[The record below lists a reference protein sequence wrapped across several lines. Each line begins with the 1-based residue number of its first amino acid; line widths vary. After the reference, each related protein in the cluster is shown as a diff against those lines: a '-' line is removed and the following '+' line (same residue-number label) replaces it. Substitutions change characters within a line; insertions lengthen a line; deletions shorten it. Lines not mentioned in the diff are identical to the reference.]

1 MKAIVPILLL
11 ILLSLSAFS
20 FKDDSHYSKTFDTTR
35 FFRVFTPPDYN
46 ANDSAMRYPVIYYF
60 HGCGGSFE
68 RSGTYSYAEN
78 GLTPPAVISKSSNP
92 AYEYP
97 NNADFENFVY
107 ERKVIVVC
115 VDGKIEGMPSGCGVY
130 FPSQAENWRGN
141 FYNFSAYI
149 RELVDVIDSRY
160 KTKKGPQYRAISGLS
175 MGGQM
180 AIWLAATNPHLFS
193 SASEFCHSPTY
204 FDVGEPSF
212 MTTIDVKQLWR
223 NLKGLPFRHS
233 TNTGDYL
240 RFYTEQLS
248 SLFHGAGFENYFYLA
263 DFCKHH
269 AARVDLQFDFHMKYF
284 QTPKQNETCFS
295 FINLYPNFEIRGYN
309 ISSTKTGN
317 GWIYLH
323 DVTRNGL
330 GIYTR
335 KRLPFGN
342 SLNSFNI
349 SVTTPAI
356 YTPDESYTLSR
367 YSYKSNTFSTE
378 DIKSDS
384 HGRLTLTSTGGIGEE
399 IGITGKG
406 LQPPVFILT
415 DTINENIYLKDNI
428 ETSLSF
434 DVINLSAS
442 PQTVD
447 FMVTTGNS
455 GIIHI
460 KKGSKQIKIPARS
473 KTRVES
479 LVICTGKYFTHV
491 KNTGYLKI
499 SSSINGIVQDREQI
513 IQVNII
519 NQTQQPELSGIK
531 IMDGKT
537 ENLKLFKYE
546 WGKWK
551 QPVSSAIIS
560 EGTGNGN
567 GKAEIG
573 ETFSIWIKSVSAFDS
588 LDIETWHPTV
598 PINNRNNPDISVI
611 EIKQYLFNTGR
622 AVLSAQIRLN
632 RKPTKN
638 NPIKIP
644 IQSEFLKVQPLE
656 NDCHRNTADNFNYF
670 YFEIIIN
677 VEGVAEI
684 KKMRK

>member
-1 MKAIVPILLL
+1 MKTIVPFLFLMF
-11 ILLSLSAFS
+11 LSFLTFS
-20 FKDDSHYSKTFDTTR
+20 FKDDSHYSKTFGTTR
-35 FFRVFTPPDYN
+35 FFRIFTPPDYN
-46 ANDSAMRYPVIYYF
+46 PKDSAMRYPVIYYF

-68 RSGTYSYAEN
+68 KSGTYSYSDN
-78 GLTPPAVISKSSNP
+78 GLTAPVVFSKTSNP

-97 NNADFENFVY
+97 NNADFENIVY

-130 FPSQAENWRGN
+130 FPSQAENWGGN

-149 RELVDVIDSRY
+149 RELFEVVDSRY
-160 KTKKGPQYRAISGLS
+160 NTKKGPQYRAISGLS

-204 FDVGEPSF
+204 FDVGEPSN

-223 NLKGLPFRHS
+223 NLRGLPFRHS

-240 RFYTEQLS
+240 RYYTEELS
-248 SLFHGAGFENYFYLA
+248 SVYNDAGFENDFYLA

-269 AARVDLQFDFHMKYF
+269 AARVDLQFDFHMKNF

-309 ISSTKTGN
+309 ISSLKTGN

-342 SLNSFNI
+342 SLPPFNI

-356 YTPDESYTLSR
+356 YIPDESYTLSR
-367 YSYKSNTFSTE
+367 YSYKSNTFSKA

-384 HGRLTLTSTGGIGEE
+384 HGRLTLTSTGGMGEE

-434 DVINLSAS
+434 DVINLSAL

-447 FMVTTGNS
+447 FMVTSGNS
-455 GIIHI
+455 ELIQI
-460 KKGSKQIKIPARS
+460 KKGSKKIKIPARS

-479 LVICTGKYFTHV
+479 LVICTGKYFTQF

-499 SSSINGIVQDREQI
+499 SSSINGIIQDREQI

-519 NQTQQPELSGIK
+519 NETQQSELSGIK
-531 IMDGKT
+531 IMDGKS
-537 ENLKLFKYE
+537 ENLQLFKYE

-573 ETFSIWIKSVSAFDS
+573 ETFSIWINPTSAFDS
-588 LDIETWHPTV
+588 MDIETWHPTI
-598 PINNRNNPDISVI
+598 PINNRNNPDISVV
-611 EIKQYLFNTGR
+611 EIKQHLFNTGR

-632 RKPTKN
+632 RTPTKN
-638 NPIKIP
+638 NPIRIP
-644 IQSEFLKVQPLE
+644 IQSEFQKVQPLE